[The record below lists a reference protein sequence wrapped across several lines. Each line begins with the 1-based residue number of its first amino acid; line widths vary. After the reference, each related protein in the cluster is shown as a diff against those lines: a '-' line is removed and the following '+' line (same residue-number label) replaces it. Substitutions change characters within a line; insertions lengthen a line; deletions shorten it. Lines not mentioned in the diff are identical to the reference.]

1 MTNRRVATLGVLLG
15 IFLAAIDGTIV
26 STAMPTVVQSLG
38 GLQLY
43 AWAFAAYM
51 LFAAVSMPLYGRLAD
66 IYGRKRLFFVGAGI
80 FVGGSALCGAAGSM
94 LELVAF
100 RSLQGIGAG
109 AMFAIPYTILG
120 VVYPPEER
128 GRAIGLGST
137 VWGISSVIGPLLGFL
152 IVSTVGWRGVFY
164 LSVPVGLLAVLLVW
178 VSLDEST
185 GSAERDIDFLGA
197 AVLSVAVGTLLVGL
211 QLLETTSSWALPL
224 IVVGIVGFG
233 AFYAVEKRASQ
244 PIVPLS
250 MFDDTVFIT
259 TNVTGFLTSFVL
271 FAAITYV
278 PLYLQSVQGG
288 AESAA
293 LAVFP
298 ISIGW
303 SGTSFLS
310 GRLVNRVGEQRL
322 ATVGSSLLVVSF
334 GVATVLWTATTPVPV
349 VVVNVFVMGVG
360 MGMVTPP
367 LLTAIQ
373 NHFGTELMGV
383 VTSSQQF
390 FRNLGG
396 TMGVALLGFAL
407 NLVIQ
412 NRLAATS
419 NIANVGELQQ
429 RLLGSATPPAGLA
442 SILTDGLTTVFGLS
456 VVVSILAVGFAYYI
470 PRKRAESSA
479 QATAGD

>member
-51 LFAAVSMPLYGRLAD
+51 LFAAISMPLYGRLAD

-80 FVGGSALCGAAGSM
+80 FVGGSALCGAAGDM
-94 LELVAF
+94 LQLVAF

-109 AMFAIPYTILG
+109 AMVAIPYTILG

-164 LSVPVGLLAVLLVW
+164 LSVPVGLVAVLLVW
-178 VSLDEST
+178 FSLDEST

-197 AVLSVAVGTLLVGL
+197 AVLAVAVGTLLVGL
-211 QLLETTSSWALPL
+211 QLLETTSSWAVPL
-224 IVVGIVGFG
+224 IVVGFVAFV
-233 AFYAVEKRASQ
+233 AFYVVEKRATQ

-278 PLYLQSVQGG
+278 PLYLQSVRGG
-288 AESAA
+288 AGSAA

-303 SGTSFLS
+303 SGTSLLS

-322 ATVGSSLLVVSF
+322 ATVGSALLVVSF
-334 GVATVLWTATTPVPV
+334 GVATVLWTATTPVWV
-349 VVVNVFVMGVG
+349 VVVNVFVMGAG

-373 NHFGTELMGV
+373 NHFGTEQMGV

-412 NRLAATS
+412 NQLKATS

-429 RLLGSATPPAGLA
+429 RLLGSATPPAGLTA
-442 SILTDGLTTVFGLS
+442 ILTNGLTTVFGLS

-479 QATAGD
+479 SPTTGD

>member
-1 MTNRRVATLGVLLG
+1 MTNRRLATLGVLLG

-66 IYGRKRLFFVGAGI
+66 IYGRKRLFFVGAAI
-80 FVGGSALCGAAGSM
+80 FVAGSALCGAAGSM
-94 LELVAF
+94 LQLVAF

-137 VWGISSVIGPLLGFL
+137 VWGISSVVGPLLGFV
-152 IVSTVGWRGVFY
+152 IVETVGWRGVFY
-164 LSVPVGLLAVLLVW
+164 LSVPVGLLAVLLVA

-185 GSAERDIDFLGA
+185 GSADRDIDFLGA
-197 AVLSVAVGTLLVGL
+197 GVLSLAVGTLLVGL
-211 QLLETTSSWALPL
+211 QLLETTSSLALPL
-224 IVVGIVGFG
+224 VGAGLVGLFL
-233 AFYAVEKRASQ
+233 FYAVERRATQ

-250 MFDDTVFIT
+250 MFDDAVFIT

-271 FAAITYV
+271 FAAITYI
-278 PLYLQSVQGG
+278 PLYLQSVRGG
-288 AESAA
+288 AGSAV

-303 SGTSFLS
+303 SGMSFLS

-322 ATVGSSLLVVSF
+322 ATVGTVLLVLSF
-334 GVATVLWTATTPVPV
+334 GAATVLWTAGTSLPII
-349 VVVNVFVMGVG
+349 VVNVFVMGVG

-373 NHFGTELMGV
+373 NHFGTAQMGV

-407 NLVIQ
+407 NLVIRD
-412 NRLAATS
+412 RLTTISGVS
-419 NIANVGELQQ
+419 NLGQLQQ

-442 SILTDGLTTVFGLS
+442 TILTDGLTTVFALS
-456 VVVSILAVGFAYYI
+456 VVVSLLAVGFAYYI
-470 PRKRAESSA
+470 PRGRGESSSSP
-479 QATAGD
+479 TTGD